1 MQAMTVDRIPIGK
14 FSDITRLS
22 KKALYCYEKK
32 GLLVPV
38 QKDICTGY
46 RYYTPLQIEKGIWIK
61 ALSAIGFSLDEIE
74 IIIGL
79 NDKKCAE
86 FREMADRRLQITREE
101 IKRLKMAEKVLSS
114 EDPFGELFKMELINW
129 SIKEIPPLRV
139 IAVRGRGPYN
149 EIVGELIGRLCAGVS
164 SETNTGGQVKVTG
177 PVMSIYLGEDCDDT
191 GGTVEIALPVTGQVT
206 ISDQDISLKTLPAA
220 KALTVIHKGAYHNLG
235 MAHKQI
241 YDYINE
247 KGLEMCGPARELY
260 LNDPEETAEEN
271 LLTEIQYPV
280 RE

>member
-1 MQAMTVDRIPIGK
+1 MTVDRIPIGK

-61 ALSAIGFSLDEIE
+61 ALSALGFNLDEIE
-74 IIIGL
+74 RITGQDNKNSPEISEMI
-79 NDKKCAE
+79 AE
-86 FREMADRRLQITREE
+86 RLLAVREDLQ
-101 IKRLKMAEKVLSS
+101 RLKMAERVLSS
-114 EDPFGELFKMELINW
+114 DDPFGELFKMELINW
-129 SIKEIPPLRV
+129 SIKEIPGLRV
-139 IAVRGRGPYN
+139 MSLSGNGPYGD
-149 EIVGELIGRLCAGVS
+149 VVGRLIERLCTEISSVS
-164 SETNTGGQVKVTG
+164 NSGGQVKVTG
-177 PVMSIYLGEDCDDT
+177 PVMAIYIGEDCDET
-191 GGTVEIALPVTGQVT
+191 GGMVEIALPVSGQVT
-206 ISDQDISLKTLPAA
+206 ISDQEISLKTLPPV
-220 KALTVIHKGAYHNLG
+220 KAVTVIHKGPYGNLG

-247 KGLEMCGPARELY
+247 KGLNMCGSPRELY
-260 LNDPEETAEEN
+260 LNDPADTPEEE

-280 RE
+280 EG